1 MVYLDLSLFLYTPPP
16 PIHSAHCQSVILLTI
31 STLTAAACL
40 GGIEICKAI
49 SSWLISQHVSPGHF
63 QWKQPLYWSPHH
75 AILSFLVSTAL
86 LLSVNSI
93 SCTAFASSTVCI
105 WWSFCS
111 SFGGVAVFTHFFFFF
126 FLDGTLKLIY
136 EEFLRLLC
144 VWCRFFSFGLL
155 LLEINWV
162 GNIFFCVLFLYCT

>member
-1 MVYLDLSLFLYTPPP
+1 MFVFLFNLKGFIRLKIGILQCSICLDLSLFLHSP
-16 PIHSAHCQSVILLTI
+16 PIHSAHGQSVILLTI

-49 SSWLISQHVSPGHF
+49 SSWLISQHVSLVHF

-93 SCTAFASSTVCI
+93 SCTAFASSIVCI
-105 WWSFCS
+105 WWSFRS
-111 SFGGVAVFTHFFFFF
+111 SFGGVAGFTHFFFF

-136 EEFLRLLC
+136 KEFLRLLC
-144 VWCRFFSFGLL
+144 VWCRFFPLGCCF
-155 LLEINWV
+155 
-162 GNIFFCVLFLYCT
+162 

>member
-126 FLDGTLKLIY
+126 FSGWHPETDLWGIFAIALCLVSFF
-136 EEFLRLLC
+136 FLWAAASR
-144 VWCRFFSFGLL
+144 
-155 LLEINWV
+155 N
-162 GNIFFCVLFLYCT
+162 

>member
-1 MVYLDLSLFLYTPPP
+1 MVYLDLSLFLYTPPPP

-126 FLDGTLKLIY
+126 FWMAPWNWFMRNFCDCSVFG
-136 EEFLRLLC
+136 
-144 VWCRFFSFGLL
+144 VVFFPLGCCF
-155 LLEINWV
+155 
-162 GNIFFCVLFLYCT
+162 